1 MQPEQIE
8 TFLDLCQ
15 TRSFNRTAER
25 LGVTQST
32 VSGRVAAL
40 EEALDVRLFDRSRA
54 GTALTPEGQRF
65 RPHALRLRQE
75 WHEARRRIRVPAH
88 ATEAVRLG
96 METDLAALCTGDW
109 TAGLRRAFPQ
119 LALDLMAQGS
129 ARLCADLLAGE
140 LDFALAYTPAPHPE
154 LTVEPL
160 GEVALV
166 MVSTLGPDLSAQR
179 PEAFILAA
187 ISPEAEVAQRHAL
200 PDLAA
205 TPLRA
210 NLSGAVAAMLA
221 GVGGAAFLP
230 ERAAAP
236 LLATGAVVRVTDAPV
251 LRQQVH
257 AAWPRRHDGAGLHR
271 RLLRISRRM
280 LAGG

>member
-40 EEALDVRLFDRSRA
+40 EEALAVRLFDRSRA
-54 GTALTPEGQRF
+54 GTALTPEGRRF
-65 RPHALRLRQE
+65 EAHAIRLRQE
-75 WHEARRRIRVPAH
+75 WQEARRRIRVPAH
-88 ATEAVRLG
+88 GTEELRLG
-96 METDLAALCTGDW
+96 IEADLAALFTGEW
-109 TAGLRRAFPQ
+109 VAAVRRAFPQ
-119 LALDLMAQGS
+119 LALEIMAQD
-129 ARLCADLLAGE
+129 APALCAGLLAGE
-140 LDFALAYTPAPHPE
+140 LDFALCYNPAPHPE
-154 LTVEPL
+154 LTIEPL
-160 GEVALV
+160 GEVALS

-179 PEAFILAA
+179 PDAFILAA
-187 ISPEAEVAQRHAL
+187 ISPEVAAAQRHAL

-210 NLSGAVAAMLA
+210 NLSGAVVAMLT
-221 GVGGAAFLP
+221 GMGGAAFLHP
-230 ERAAAP
+230 RSASP
-236 LLATGAVVRVTDAPV
+236 LLESGGFVRVADAPV
-251 LRQQVH
+251 LRQTVQAV
-257 AAWPRRHDGAGLHR
+257 WPRRHDGAGLHR